1 MKTSIKELI
10 KEEANRIYVEKG
22 QSAVFDYVNRYN
34 QKADEPIPFENCKAC
49 ETSSP
54 SIDHVCLVCG
64 QETTPK
70 KAVFYQAV
78 LKKVKGNVFDKVYPQ
93 SVGKNQSTLL
103 ERLGDEHG
111 CCSECGHNEWMLL
124 PNEGVAVKQGGKAYI
139 ECLTC
144 GNTTHL

>member
-1 MKTSIKELI
+1 MKTALKLVIVEVTKEI
-10 KEEANRIYVEKG
+10 SETKG
-22 QSAVFDYVNRYN
+22 QSAVFDYVSGYN
-34 QKADEPIPFENCKAC
+34 ESTAEPIPFENCKGC

-54 SIDHVCLVCG
+54 SLDHVFLVCG
-64 QETTPK
+64 QQTTPK

-78 LKKVKGNVFDKVYPQ
+78 LKKVKGNVFDKVFPQ

-103 ERLGDEHG
+103 ERLGDEYG

-144 GNTTHL
+144 GSTTHL

>member
-1 MKTSIKELI
+1 MKVALKLVIVDVTKAISEI
-10 KEEANRIYVEKG
+10 NG
-22 QSAVFDYVNRYN
+22 QSAVFDYVNDFN
-34 QKADEPIPFENCKAC
+34 ETAAEPIPYENCKAC

-64 QETTPK
+64 QLTRPK
-70 KAVFYQAV
+70 EPVFYQAV

-124 PNEGVAVKQGGKAYI
+124 AHESVAVKQGGKQYI

-144 GNTTHL
+144 GETTHL